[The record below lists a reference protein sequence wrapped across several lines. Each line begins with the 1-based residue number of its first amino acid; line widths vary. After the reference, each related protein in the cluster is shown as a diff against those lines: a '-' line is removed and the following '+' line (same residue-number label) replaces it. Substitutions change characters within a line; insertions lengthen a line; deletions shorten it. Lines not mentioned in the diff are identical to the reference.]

1 MTREQSDGSCYM
13 SVHNSVACEL
23 NTQCPSGHANVWWLF
38 LSAWF
43 YLELTKTQMTGHT
56 CEGLFFSLVDSFQM
70 EDSLLIQ
77 IFEWE
82 NKPLIFIF

>member
-1 MTREQSDGSCYM
+1 VTLTNIDE
-13 SVHNSVACEL
+13 
-23 NTQCPSGHANVWWLF
+23 LF
-38 LSAWF
+38 LINYDGYSWLSTWLH
-43 YLELTKTQMTGHT
+43 LELTKTQMTGHT